1 MQIRTLMY
9 NFILQIIIMASLGTI
24 IYLIARTVPRIEN
37 LEESFE
43 KMPIGKL
50 DRLINLI
57 PLDKIDITL
66 STLTEKMLRKIKLGL
81 MRWDN
86 LMTDHL
92 KKIKKTNG
100 NGHSNEDKPTLF
112 DENKQ

>member
-1 MQIRTLMY
+1 MY
-9 NFILQIIIMASLGTI
+9 NFILQIIIMASLGTL
-24 IYLIARTVPRIEN
+24 IYLIARAVPRIEN
-37 LEESFE
+37 LEESFQ
-43 KMPIGKL
+43 KLPVGKL

-66 STLTEKMLRKIKLGL
+66 STLTEKMLRKIKLNL

-86 LMTDHL
+86 LMAGHL

-100 NGHSNEDKPTLF
+100 NGFTKEEKPTLF
-112 DENKQ
+112 NETESKKRIE